1 MSRFRGP
8 RALTIWPMSLA
19 IFPKMLATMLL
30 ALLSLAACDRPD
42 GPQSQSDDSAAHA
55 DHQAPF
61 QEGEKPPT
69 LPGDSPASQD
79 SGSNTAPGL
88 PFHDSQNLPA
98 GTLLTVRL
106 RNPISAENLGAHAT
120 FVGVVDEPVV
130 IAGNKL
136 VPRGATVAGRVES
149 AQASNLRHNRGY
161 LRLALE
167 SIQLGGVSLPV
178 QTSSLFVRGTAA
190 DVHAAQTEGPQNAN
204 PQSVGSQS
212 RGPHSAAP
220 QSDTQL
226 GESSAAVVSLEKGRR
241 LTFRLTEPVYVGASQ
256 HGRADR

>member
-8 RALTIWPMSLA
+8 RALTIWPVL
-19 IFPKMLATMLL
+19 PTMLAAMLL
-30 ALLSLAACDRPD
+30 ALLCLAGCDRPD
-42 GPQSQSDDSAAHA
+42 GPQSGDSAAHA
-55 DHQAPF
+55 DQHADPHQAPF
-61 QEGEKPPT
+61 QEREKSPT
-69 LPGDSPASQD
+69 PPGDAAASQD
-79 SGSNTAPGL
+79 NGSNPGPGL

-98 GTLLTVRL
+98 GTLLTIRL
-106 RNPISAENLGAHAT
+106 KNSISAENPGAHAS
-120 FVGVVDEPVV
+120 FEGVVDEPVV

-190 DVHAAQTEGPQNAN
+190 HVHSPESAGQPSAGPSDV
-204 PQSVGSQS
+204 
-212 RGPHSAAP
+212 
-220 QSDTQL
+220 QL
-226 GESSAAVVSLEKGRR
+226 GESAAAVVSLEKGRR
-241 LTFRLTEPVYVGASQ
+241 LTFRLTEPVYVAASQ
-256 HGRADR
+256 HPRADR